1 MSFRPGILPSLLRA
15 AHPVRG
21 APTRSFHFLS
31 RGTQHAPTTPRGR
44 VQNAYLYSIG
54 LGLAAITVFPRA
66 AHCASAEPLPTPVTQ
81 GRPQP
86 SVAVVNTVPDDPE
99 VRSILSLGQLSFGA
113 VCGICAG
120 VFVKKGFKIVA
131 FALGGVY
138 VLLQYLSSKKF
149 VQVDWKAVGT
159 AYDGQFAT
167 VDQATGKVVYPTATG
182 VWNGFIDF
190 LTANFQQRATFLAG
204 FVLGV
209 RLG

>member
-31 RGTQHAPTTPRGR
+31 RGTQQSSPVASRLAQRFGSGRAGPRVVTHSAPTTPRGR

-138 VLLQYLSSKKF
+138 VLLQ
-149 VQVDWKAVGT
+149 VGC
-159 AYDGQFAT
+159 D
-167 VDQATGKVVYPTATG
+167 VN
-182 VWNGFIDF
+182 NG
-190 LTANFQQRATFLAG
+190 RCGLAMNPG
-204 FVLGV
+204 
-209 RLG
+209 